1 MKSSKYILIA
11 LTLISS
17 SLFLS
22 CKGGDKDMKKNNY
35 VVSKVA
41 PIKSVPKTIVS
52 VSPAITSIIFDL
64 GCGDKLIGRTDFC
77 TYPPQVKNIKS
88 IGGINNAN
96 LEMIISMQPDLVIT
110 SSIFTKKMFETIE
123 SSKIPIISFKETN
136 EIEGMYDIIEVLG
149 DILDKKEEADEIIS
163 DCKTKL
169 QEIKSKRQKIE
180 SKKEFAE
187 SKKQSTESKKEFAE
201 SKKEN
206 HNMPKV
212 YYVIGYGQSGD
223 FSAGKDTYINQI
235 ITLAGGDNIA
245 KNSINWSF
253 STEELFSQQP
263 DYIFIRTEDSA
274 NFVRTYPYTK
284 LNAVKYNKVFGIE
297 SQLMD
302 LQTPR
307 SIKAIEFISE
317 ILYP

>member
-187 SKKQSTESKKEFAE
+187 SKK
-201 SKKEN
+201 EN

-284 LNAVKYNKVFGIE
+284 LNAVKNNKVFGIE

>member
-1 MKSSKYILIA
+1 
-11 LTLISS
+11 
-17 SLFLS
+17 
-22 CKGGDKDMKKNNY
+22 MKKNNY

-187 SKKQSTESKKEFAE
+187 SL
-201 SKKEN
+201 
-206 HNMPKV
+206 
-212 YYVIGYGQSGD
+212 I
-223 FSAGKDTYINQI
+223 
-235 ITLAGGDNIA
+235 
-245 KNSINWSF
+245 
-253 STEELFSQQP
+253 
-263 DYIFIRTEDSA
+263 
-274 NFVRTYPYTK
+274 
-284 LNAVKYNKVFGIE
+284 
-297 SQLMD
+297 
-302 LQTPR
+302 
-307 SIKAIEFISE
+307 
-317 ILYP
+317 

>member
-1 MKSSKYILIA
+1 MKVSKYIIL
-11 LTLISS
+11 LLLLFSS
-17 SLFLS
+17 VYFTS

-35 VVSKVA
+35 VISTKS

-52 VSPAITSIIFDL
+52 VSPAITSILFDL
-64 GCGDKLIGRTDFC
+64 ECGDRLIGRTEFC
-77 TYPPQVKNIKS
+77 TYPPQVKNIRS

-123 SSKIPIISFKETN
+123 SSKIPIISFKETS
-136 EIEGMYDIIEVLG
+136 EIEGMYNIIEVLG
-149 DILDKKEEADEIIS
+149 DILDKKEKAAKIIS

-169 QEIKSKRQKIE
+169 QEIKSKRE
-180 SKKEFAE
+180 KKE
-187 SKKQSTESKKEFAE
+187 SRQ
-201 SKKEN
+201 EN
-206 HNMPKV
+206 FIKPKV

-223 FSAGKDTYINQI
+223 YSAGKETYINEI
-235 ITLAGGDNIA
+235 ITLSGGDNIA

-253 STEELFSQQP
+253 STEELFAQQP
-263 DYIFIRTEDSA
+263 DFIFVRREDSA
-274 NFVRTYPYTK
+274 NFVKTYPYTN
-284 LNAVKYNKVFGIE
+284 LSAVKNNKVFGIE
-297 SQLMD
+297 SELMD

-317 ILYP
+317 ILSDQ